1 TTIADNTIGTMR
13 AGRTVA
19 AMSTGS
25 GEVAYR
31 RRISNGSTATIRA
44 GWNIAAPI
52 TGKKPGTWK
61 NACGTLWHATTFHR
75 MCPLMRSRRRVTGRM
90 AAITGGNGV
99 ACRPRTRNGSTATTR
114 AGWNIVAPTTGR
126 KPVTWKNPDGTVWS

>member
-1 TTIADNTIGTMR
+1 MR

-19 AMSTGS
+19 AMSAGS

-31 RRISNGSTATIRA
+31 RRISNGSTATTRA
-44 GWNIAAPI
+44 GWNIVAPT

-75 MCPLMRSRRRVTGRM
+75 MYLLMRSRRGVTGWM
-90 AAITGGNGV
+90 AAVRVGFGGAGQPGI
-99 ACRPRTRNGSTATTR
+99 RYGSSATAR
-114 AGWNIVAPTTGR
+114 AGWNVVAEST
-126 KPVTWKNPDGTVWS
+126 